1 MGIIVK
7 DDMLFVMNTKNT
19 TYAFFKDDAGVL
31 VNLYWGH
38 RIARAEDF
46 DTTSMEWEQGY
57 HPDIDKKREECSS
70 YGRMRYK
77 EASMKVAFADGTRD
91 FRYHV
96 DSY

>member
-1 MGIIVK
+1 
-7 DDMLFVMNTKNT
+7 MLFLRTM
-19 TYAFFKDDAGVL
+19 
-31 VNLYWGH
+31 
-38 RIARAEDF
+38 
-46 DTTSMEWEQGY
+46 QGY

-96 DSY
+96 DKLPDRRRSLAYFTSG